1 MQVRDVMVYGAVTI
15 DAGASVAEAAQL
27 MAHEDV
33 GMLVIG
39 TDQKVLGVITDRD
52 LLVKCVGSGDMPD
65 SRSVGEFMSAPAVT
79 IGTTADVIDVAR
91 VLREKSIQRLP
102 VVDGG
107 KLVGVVSYTDIAQSL
122 GQVMHDL
129 MFGAG
134 EVRRNPGAVQV
145 GWVTHFYN
153 HLGVA
158 VLNLQMPIHNGDMLH
173 VAGHS
178 TNFEQMAKSMQIDH
192 REVTAAFP
200 GDDLALKVN
209 GIVRSGDRVYKVP
222 PED

>member
-15 DAGASVAEAAQL
+15 GPGSSVADAAEL
-27 MAHEDV
+27 MAREDV
-33 GMLVIG
+33 GMLVVG
-39 TDQKVLGVITDRD
+39 TERKVEGVITDRD
-52 LLVKCVGSGDMPD
+52 LLVRCVGSGEMPD
-65 SRSVGEFMSAPAVT
+65 SRSVGEYMSAPAVT
-79 IGTTADVIDVAR
+79 IDTMADVIDVAR
-91 VLREKSIQRLP
+91 VLREKSVQRLP
-102 VVDGG
+102 VVEAG
-107 KLVGVVSYTDIAQSL
+107 KLVGVISYTDIAQSL

-134 EVRRNPGAVQV
+134 EIRRNPASVQV

-158 VLNLQMPIHNGDMLH
+158 VLNVLLPIHKGDTLH
-173 VAGHS
+173 IAGHS
-178 TNFEQMAKSMQIDH
+178 TNFEQKVKSMQIDH
-192 REVTAAFP
+192 NEVTAAFP

-209 GIVRSGDRVYKVP
+209 GRVRSGDRVYKVP

>member
-15 DAGASVAEAAQL
+15 DPGASVAEAAEL
-27 MAHEDV
+27 MAREDV

-52 LLVKCVGSGDMPD
+52 LLVKCVGSGEMPD

-79 IGTTADVIDVAR
+79 TGTMVDVVDAAH

-122 GQVMHDL
+122 GQVMHDIL
-129 MFGAG
+129 FGAG
-134 EVRRNPGAVQV
+134 AVRRNPGSVLV

-158 VLNLQMPIHNGDMLH
+158 VLNVQMPIHKGDVLH
-173 VAGHS
+173 IAGHS
-178 TNFEQMAKSMQIDH
+178 TNFEQKVKSMQIDH

-209 GIVRSGDRVYKVP
+209 GRVRSGDRVYKVP
-222 PED
+222 PEN